1 MVGTVIPSEQEGLL
15 AVATAC
21 AAGFG
26 AIGAGETGVLEITGT
41 VGIPGT
47 IFDASSSDSQ

>member
-1 MVGTVIPSEQEGLL
+1 MVGTAITPGRGDLL
-15 AVATAC
+15 AVATTC
-21 AAGFG
+21 AVGFG

-47 IFDASSSDSQ
+47 IFDASSSNLQ

>member
-1 MVGTVIPSEQEGLL
+1 MVGTAKTSRRRGML

-26 AIGAGETGVLEITGT
+26 AIGAGETGVSEITGT
-41 VGIPGT
+41 VGIPEN
-47 IFDASSSDSQ
+47 F